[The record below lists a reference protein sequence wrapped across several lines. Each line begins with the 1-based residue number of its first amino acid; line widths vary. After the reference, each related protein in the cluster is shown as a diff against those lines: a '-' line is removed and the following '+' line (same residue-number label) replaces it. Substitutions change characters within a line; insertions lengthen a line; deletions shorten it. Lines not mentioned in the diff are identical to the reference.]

1 MSVFEDTFPLVFRR
15 ALMYTISNIDGY
27 NGKQGLQFLNT
38 ADNSEIYL
46 EVKERHNVI
55 TIKGITPCLTS
66 LQEKLHEIENFY
78 GNPVRK
84 YAIVMPLSNDDDSFF
99 LPRGFYLTD
108 QGIEYG
114 YIPSIAIR
122 YDEHADAD
130 EEVDTSTIFLGA
142 MSFDLL
148 TDLKERV
155 LMFFPVAHVVGYETI
170 DEVLNEK
177 EEPIYEE
184 EQPISSFYHK
194 GITFIFGN
202 VPHPFECLM

>member
-1 MSVFEDTFPLVFRR
+1 MSVFEDTFPVVFRR
-15 ALMYTISNIDGY
+15 ALLYTVSNIDGY
-27 NGKQGLQFLNT
+27 NGKEGLQFANT

-46 EVKERHNVI
+46 EVKERHNLI

-66 LQEKLHEIENFY
+66 LQTKINEIENFY
-78 GNPVRK
+78 GNPMRK
-84 YAIVMPLSNDDDSFF
+84 YAIVVSGLPLCSSVL
-99 LPRGFYLTD
+99 LPRGFYLTM

-122 YDEHADAD
+122 YDEHDDAD

-148 TDLKERV
+148 SDLKERV
-155 LMFFPVAHVVGYETI
+155 LMFFRVAHVVGYEMI
-170 DEVLNEK
+170 G
-177 EEPIYEE
+177 EEEIPIYQD

>member
-1 MSVFEDTFPLVFRR
+1 MSDTFSIVFRR
-15 ALMYTISNIDGY
+15 ALLYTVSNIDGY
-27 NGKQGLQFLNT
+27 NGKEGLQFANT

-46 EVKERHNVI
+46 EVKERHNLI
-55 TIKGITPCLTS
+55 TIKGITPCLQS
-66 LQEKLHEIENFY
+66 LQEKIHEIENFY

-84 YAIVMPLSNDDDSFF
+84 YAIVISGLPVPNDNPF

-122 YDEHADAD
+122 YDDHDDAD
-130 EEVDTSTIFLGA
+130 EQVDTSTIFLGA

-155 LMFFPVAHVVGYETI
+155 SLFFPVVHVVGYKI
-170 DEVLNEK
+170 GG
-177 EEPIYEE
+177 EEEIPIYQD
-184 EQPISSFYHK
+184 EQPISSFYNK

>member
-1 MSVFEDTFPLVFRR
+1 MSVFEDTFPVVFRR
-15 ALMYTISNIDGY
+15 ALLYTVSNIDGY
-27 NGKQGLQFLNT
+27 NGKEGLQFANT

-46 EVKERHNVI
+46 EVKERHNLI
-55 TIKGITPCLTS
+55 TIKGTTPCLQS
-66 LQEKLHEIENFY
+66 LQEKIHEIENFY

-84 YAIVMPLSNDDDSFF
+84 YAIVISGLPDDSFL
-99 LPRGFYLTD
+99 LPKGFYLTD

-122 YDEHADAD
+122 YDEHDDAD
-130 EEVDTSTIFLGA
+130 DEVDTSTIFLGA

-155 LMFFPVAHVVGYETI
+155 LLFFPVVHVVGYETI
-170 DEVLNEK
+170 DEVMNEK
-177 EEPIYEE
+177 EIPIYQE

>member
-1 MSVFEDTFPLVFRR
+1 MSDTFSIVFRR
-15 ALMYTISNIDGY
+15 ALLYTVSNIDGY
-27 NGKQGLQFLNT
+27 NGKEGLQFANT

-46 EVKERHNVI
+46 EVKERHNLI
-55 TIKGITPCLTS
+55 TIKGITPCLQS
-66 LQEKLHEIENFY
+66 LQEKIHEIENFY

-84 YAIVMPLSNDDDSFF
+84 YAIVISGFQGCSSVL

-122 YDEHADAD
+122 YDDHDDAD
-130 EEVDTSTIFLGA
+130 EQVDTSTIFLGA

-155 LMFFPVAHVVGYETI
+155 SLFFPVVHVVGYEI
-170 DEVLNEK
+170 GG
-177 EEPIYEE
+177 EEEIPIYQD
-184 EQPISSFYHK
+184 EQPISSFYNK